1 MMIKIKRIYQPA
13 EPTDGRR
20 VLVDRLWPRGITRER
35 AKVDEWL
42 KEIAPSH
49 ELRKWFHKEPEQ
61 WNEFERR
68 YVKELRS
75 PLKKELIEQLRD
87 RAADG
92 TITLLFSVRDE
103 IHNHASVLRNVLLGQ
118 PDENRFKE
126 N

>member
-1 MMIKIKRIYQPA
+1 MIEIKRIYQPA

-61 WNEFERR
+61 WTEFERR

>member
-1 MMIKIKRIYQPA
+1 MMIKIKRIYQSA
-13 EPTDGRR
+13 EPTDGHR

-49 ELRKWFHKEPEQ
+49 ELRKWFHKQPEQ

-87 RAADG
+87 RAVDG

-103 IHNHASVLRNVLLGQ
+103 IHNHASVLRNMLLGQ

>member
-1 MMIKIKRIYQPA
+1 MIEIKRIYQPA

>member
-13 EPTDGRR
+13 EPTDGHR

-87 RAADG
+87 RAAGG

-103 IHNHASVLRNVLLGQ
+103 IRNHAIVLRNVLLGQ

>member
-1 MMIKIKRIYQPA
+1 MMIKTKRIYQPA
-13 EPTDGRR
+13 ELTDGHR
-20 VLVDRLWPRGITRER
+20 VLVDRLWPRGMTRER
-35 AKVDEWL
+35 SKVDEWL

>member
-13 EPTDGRR
+13 EPTDGHR

-35 AKVDEWL
+35 AKIDEWL

-87 RAADG
+87 RAVDG

-103 IHNHASVLRNVLLGQ
+103 IHNHASVLRNMLLGQ